1 MKYKIIDVDINEEF
15 VMGYTDY
22 SVPCEDNG
30 ITYGGAEPEIDEKIL
45 AVEYYAP
52 FDNARFVWLL
62 AEDGFVYDSD
72 DAEDIDEDITP
83 YLEMMRKEW
92 EDYEEYGE

>member
-1 MKYKIIDVDINEEF
+1 MVVKKN
-15 VMGYTDY
+15 VMFGLEST
-22 SVPCEDNG
+22 G
-30 ITYGGAEPEIDEKIL
+30 H
-45 AVEYYAP
+45 
-52 FDNARFVWLL
+52 
-62 AEDGFVYDSD
+62 DSD